1 MAMTRS
7 EFLKQV
13 RLIKEELE
21 AADKN
26 FKRRIG
32 LLQSEKGG
40 GNTETAVNDQI
51 QIDRKNGIIRKW

>member
-21 AADKN
+21 AADKD
-26 FKRRIG
+26 FQRRIS
-32 LLQSEKGG
+32 LLQKEKG

-51 QIDRKNGIIRKW
+51 QIDRKNGTIRRW